1 MPRNRRLGNFAIDSL
16 GPLSPVFNGR
26 SSILIGGRALR
37 LRSEASKG
45 FALSAP
51 ATLYVGVL
59 VAVPLAILVAYS
71 MWTQTYVTIDR
82 TPTTANYAE
91 ALTDPLVRLL
101 LIRSVLIAG
110 AVTVAT
116 VALAYPIA
124 YFIAFRTHK
133 KALWLLLITIPF
145 WSSYLLRVFAWK
157 LILGFNGV
165 MNSALL
171 SLGLIDEPLT
181 FLLYNEFAVVLTLA
195 HAWAPFAILPIYVSL
210 QKIDRS
216 LLEAA
221 TDLGNSRLQRF
232 RRVTLP
238 LSLPGIIAACLII
251 FIPTVG
257 DYVTPALVGGSNGK
271 MIANLIQVQFGAANN
286 WPLGATLSLM
296 SMLAVGFVAIVFVV
310 TANGLGRRI
319 R

>member
-1 MPRNRRLGNFAIDSL
+1 MDDRPLVDSAILTGGNH
-16 GPLSPVFNGR
+16 VR
-26 SSILIGGRALR
+26 HVK
-37 LRSEASKG
+37 SEAAKG
-45 FALSAP
+45 MILSAP
-51 ATLYVGVL
+51 ATLYVGFL
-59 VAVPLAILVAYS
+59 VAAPLAILVAYS
-71 MWTQTYVTIDR
+71 LWTQTYVSVDR
-82 TPTTANYAE
+82 TLTLANYRE
-91 ALTDPLVRLL
+91 AFTDPLVRHLM
-101 LIRSVLIAG
+101 IRSVLIAG
-110 AVTVAT
+110 AVTIVT

-124 YFIAFRTHK
+124 YFIAL
-133 KALWLLLITIPF
+133 KAQRKTLWLLLITIPF

-171 SLGLIDEPLT
+171 GLGLIDEPLT

-210 QKIDRS
+210 QKIDPS

-221 TDLGNSRLQRF
+221 TDLGNGAAQRF
-232 RRVTLP
+232 LRVTLP
-238 LSLPGIIAACLII
+238 LTIPGIIAACLII

-257 DYVTPALVGGSNGK
+257 DYVTPSLVGGSDGK

-286 WPLGATLSLM
+286 WPLGATLSLLA
-296 SMLAVGFVAIVFVV
+296 MLSVGFVAIVFVLAASGV
-310 TANGLGRRI
+310 GRRI

>member
-1 MPRNRRLGNFAIDSL
+1 MDDRPLVDS
-16 GPLSPVFNGR
+16 V
-26 SSILIGGRALR
+26 ILNWGSHVRHVK
-37 LRSEASKG
+37 SEAAKG
-45 FALSAP
+45 MILSAP
-51 ATLYVGVL
+51 ATLYVGFL
-59 VAVPLAILVAYS
+59 VAAPLAILVAYS
-71 MWTQTYVTIDR
+71 LWTQTYVSVDR
-82 TPTTANYAE
+82 TLTLANYRE
-91 ALTDPLVRLL
+91 AFTDPLVRHLM
-101 LIRSVLIAG
+101 IRSVLIAG
-110 AVTVAT
+110 AVTIVT

-124 YFIAFRTHK
+124 YFIAL
-133 KALWLLLITIPF
+133 KAQRKTLWLLLITIPF

-171 SLGLIDEPLT
+171 GLGMIEEPLT

-210 QKIDRS
+210 QKIDPS

-221 TDLGNSRLQRF
+221 TDLGNGAVQRF
-232 RRVTLP
+232 LRVTLP
-238 LSLPGIIAACLII
+238 LTVPGIIAACLII

-257 DYVTPALVGGSNGK
+257 DYVTPSLVGGSDGK

-286 WPLGATLSLM
+286 WPLGATFSLIAMM
-296 SMLAVGFVAIVFVV
+296 SVAFVAIVFVI
-310 TANGLGRRI
+310 AARSAGRQI

>member
-1 MPRNRRLGNFAIDSL
+1 MA
-16 GPLSPVFNGR
+16 
-26 SSILIGGRALR
+26 
-37 LRSEASKG
+37 
-45 FALSAP
+45 ALSGDTSRGMALAAP
-51 ATLYVGVL
+51 ATVYVGLL

-71 MWTQTYVTIDR
+71 LWTQTYVDVDR
-82 TPTTANYAE
+82 TVTLANYQE
-91 ALTDPLVRLL
+91 AFTDPLVRYL
-101 LIRSVLIAG
+101 LIRSILIAG
-110 AVTVAT
+110 AVTLVT

-124 YFIAFRTHK
+124 YFIAL
-133 KALWLLLITIPF
+133 KARRKTLWLLLITIPF

-171 SLGLIDEPLT
+171 WAGMIEEPLS

-210 QKIDRS
+210 QKIDPS

-221 TDLGNSRLQRF
+221 TDLGSGPWERF
-232 RRVTLP
+232 FRVTLP
-238 LSLPGIIAACLII
+238 LTVPGVIAACLVI

-257 DYVTPALVGGSNGK
+257 DYVTPSLVGGSDGK

-286 WPLGATLSLM
+286 WPLGATLSLLA
-296 SMLAVGFVAIVFVV
+296 MLAVGFVAMVFVLSV
-310 TANGLGRRI
+310 GSAGRRI

>member
-1 MPRNRRLGNFAIDSL
+1 MGDRVIF
-16 GPLSPVFNGR
+16 
-26 SSILIGGRALR
+26 
-37 LRSEASKG
+37 RSEASRG
-45 FALSAP
+45 YTLSAP
-51 ATLYVGVL
+51 ATAYVGFL
-59 VAVPLAILVAYS
+59 VAAPLVILIAYS
-71 MWTQTYVTIDR
+71 FWTQTYVTLDK
-82 TPTTANYAE
+82 TPTLKNYSD
-91 ALTDPLVRLL
+91 ALADPLVRHLML
-101 LIRSVLIAG
+101 RSIWIAG
-110 AVTVAT
+110 AVTVVT

-124 YFIAFRTHK
+124 YFIAMKARK
-133 KALWLLLITIPF
+133 KTIWLLLITIPF

-171 SLGLIDEPLT
+171 MLGLIDEPLD

-210 QKIDRS
+210 QKIDPS

-221 TDLGNSRLQRF
+221 TDLGNSPLQRF
-232 RRVTLP
+232 MRVTLP
-238 LSLPGIIAACLII
+238 LTIPGIIAACLII

-257 DYVTPALVGGSNGK
+257 DYVTPALVGGSDGK

-286 WPLGATLSLM
+286 WPLGATLSLIA
-296 SMLAVGFVAIVFVV
+296 MLSVGFVAIVFVI
-310 TANGLGRRI
+310 TATQLGRRI

>member
-1 MPRNRRLGNFAIDSL
+1 MIF
-16 GPLSPVFNGR
+16 
-26 SSILIGGRALR
+26 
-37 LRSEASKG
+37 RSEASRG
-45 FALSAP
+45 YTLSAP
-51 ATLYVGVL
+51 ATAYVGFL
-59 VAVPLAILVAYS
+59 VAAPLVILIAYS
-71 MWTQTYVTIDR
+71 FWTQTYVTLDK
-82 TPTTANYAE
+82 TPTLNNYRDAFS
-91 ALTDPLVRLL
+91 DPLVRHLML
-101 LIRSVLIAG
+101 RSIWIA
-110 AVTVAT
+110 AVVTVVT

-124 YFIAFRTHK
+124 YFIAMKARK
-133 KALWLLLITIPF
+133 KTIWLLLITIPF

-171 SLGLIDEPLT
+171 MLGLIDEPLD

-210 QKIDRS
+210 QKIDPS

-221 TDLGNSRLQRF
+221 TDLGNSSFQRF
-232 RRVTLP
+232 MRVTLP
-238 LSLPGIIAACLII
+238 LTIPGIIAACLII

-257 DYVTPALVGGSNGK
+257 DYVTPALVGGSDGK

-286 WPLGATLSLM
+286 WPLGATLSLIA
-296 SMLAVGFVAIVFVV
+296 MLSVGFVAIVFVI
-310 TANGLGRRI
+310 TATRLGRRI

>member
-1 MPRNRRLGNFAIDSL
+1 MPN
-16 GPLSPVFNGR
+16 
-26 SSILIGGRALR
+26 
-37 LRSEASKG
+37 LRSDAAKG
-45 FALSAP
+45 YALSAP
-51 ATLYVGVL
+51 ATVYVGFL
-59 VAVPLAILVAYS
+59 VAAPLVILIAYS
-71 MWTQTYVTIDR
+71 FWTQSYVTLDK
-82 TPTTANYAE
+82 TLTLKNYRE
-91 ALTDPLVRLL
+91 AIADPLVRH
-101 LIRSVLIAG
+101 LIWRSIWIAG
-110 AVTVAT
+110 AVTMVT

-124 YFIAFRTHK
+124 YFIAMKARK
-133 KALWLLLITIPF
+133 KTIWLLLITIPF

-171 SLGLIDEPLT
+171 GLGLIDEPLS

-210 QKIDRS
+210 QKIDPS
-216 LLEAA
+216 LWKPQPILANNA
-221 TDLGNSRLQRF
+221 FQRF
-232 RRVTLP
+232 MRVTLP
-238 LSLPGIIAACLII
+238 LTIPGIIAACLII

-257 DYVTPALVGGSNGK
+257 DYVTPALVGGSDGK

-296 SMLAVGFVAIVFVV
+296 AMLSVGFVAIVFVIAG
-310 TANGLGRRI
+310 TGLGRRI

>member
-1 MPRNRRLGNFAIDSL
+1 VIE
-16 GPLSPVFNGR
+16 
-26 SSILIGGRALR
+26 
-37 LRSEASKG
+37 LRSESAKG
-45 FALSAP
+45 YALSAP
-51 ATLYVGVL
+51 ATVYVGFL
-59 VAVPLAILVAYS
+59 VAAPLIILIAYS
-71 MWTQTYVTIDR
+71 FWSQSYVTLDK
-82 TPTTANYAE
+82 TMTLKNYRE
-91 ALTDPLVRLL
+91 AFSDPLVRHLL
-101 LIRSVLIAG
+101 LRSIWIAG
-110 AVTVAT
+110 AVTIVT

-124 YFIAFRTHK
+124 YFISM
-133 KALWLLLITIPF
+133 KARNKTIWLLLITIPF

-171 SLGLIDEPLT
+171 ALGLIDEPLT

-210 QKIDRS
+210 QKIDPS

-221 TDLGNSRLQRF
+221 TDLGNSQFQRF
-232 RRVTLP
+232 MRVTLP
-238 LSLPGIIAACLII
+238 LTIPGIIAASLII

-257 DYVTPALVGGSNGK
+257 DYVTPSLVGGSDGK

-286 WPLGATLSLM
+286 WPLGATLSLLA
-296 SMLAVGFVAIVFVV
+296 MLAVGFVAIVFVITGNAV
-310 TANGLGRRI
+310 GRRI